1 MARSNDTPMA
11 RAYRALKRCRAL
23 YERRPHPY
31 NRRQL
36 ERAETHY
43 MRLAIEAEQATEAAD

>member
-43 MRLAIEAEQATEAAD
+43 MRLAIEAERATEAAD

>member
-1 MARSNDTPMA
+1 MRSNDTPIA
-11 RAYRALKRCRAL
+11 RACRSLRRARAL

-43 MRLAIEAEQATEAAD
+43 MRLAIQAERAKEAAD